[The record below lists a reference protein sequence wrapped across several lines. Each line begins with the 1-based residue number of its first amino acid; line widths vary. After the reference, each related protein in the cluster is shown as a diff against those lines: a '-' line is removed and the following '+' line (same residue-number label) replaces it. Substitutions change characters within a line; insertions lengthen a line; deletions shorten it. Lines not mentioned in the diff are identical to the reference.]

1 MVGAVHRVVPMGG
14 SGGGGRRFA
23 ADDAAAAA
31 AAAGGG
37 DTAAPSLRFVD
48 VVSVQP
54 IVPTLKGGWQSAGS
68 ELHVQK
74 QHLQRVHHSGDGF
87 TAETHFQ

>member
-1 MVGAVHRVVPMGG
+1 MRRVVPMGG
-14 SGGGGRRFA
+14 RGGGGRFA
-23 ADDAAAAA
+23 ADGAAAVAAAAA

-54 IVPTLKGGWQSAGS
+54 IVPTLKGGRQSAGS

-74 QHLQRVHHSGDGF
+74 QHLQRVHYSGDGF
-87 TAETHFQ
+87 TTETHFQ